1 MDLKVLRS
9 FVEIAREQSFT
20 AAAEKLSVTQPTLS
34 RQIADLEEELGQ
46 KLFERTTRSLEL
58 TEKGH
63 FLFRRAQD
71 ILALVDR
78 TKLEAMT
85 TEGLAGDIRISAAE
99 TPAVGIV
106 AEAVQRFQEK
116 YPRVRC
122 HFVSADALTAAEHLR
137 SGLSQFGVFNMPCR
151 LDGFEYIR
159 LPRENRWGVLTRRDG
174 ILAGKTFVTPEDLK
188 RLPLYVSKQRGVEN
202 RIGGW
207 LNYSFSKLRVVGT
220 YNLLYN
226 ASLVVRAG
234 GNALCLDGI
243 VPPDDDIVFL
253 PFQPS
258 SSPLSGSSDLQSC
271 CSLSDTL
278 FLHHSTGLKFEN
290 VACATL
296 KSFVT
301 APTAP
306 SPPCWRPVPTPSR
319 SSSRPHPRR
328 R

>member
-188 RLPLYVSKQRGVEN
+188 RLYVSKQRGVEN

-253 PFQPS
+253 PFQPAFLTDVVLAWS
-258 SSPLSGSSDLQSC
+258 SASQKQTITEEFLKTLR
-271 CSLSDTL
+271 SLYPPQEGTKED
-278 FLHHSTGLKFEN
+278 GAE
-290 VACATL
+290 AEEE
-296 KSFVT
+296 T
-301 APTAP
+301 AP
-306 SPPCWRPVPTPSR
+306 
-319 SSSRPHPRR
+319 
-328 R
+328 

>member
-1 MDLKVLRS
+1 MMSMPPVSGRRRHHSDSYPRHTMDLKVLRS

-78 TKLEAMT
+78 TKLETMT

-122 HFVSADALTAAEHLR
+122 HFVSADAYTAAEHLR
-137 SGLSQFGVFNMPCR
+137 TGLSQFGVFNLPCR

-159 LPRENRWGVLTRRDG
+159 LPQENRWGVLTRRDG
-174 ILAGKTFVTPEDLK
+174 ILAGKAFVTPEDLK

-207 LNYSFSKLRVVGT
+207 LNYL
-220 YNLLYN
+220 
-226 ASLVVRAG
+226 
-234 GNALCLDGI
+234 
-243 VPPDDDIVFL
+243 
-253 PFQPS
+253 
-258 SSPLSGSSDLQSC
+258 
-271 CSLSDTL
+271 
-278 FLHHSTGLKFEN
+278 
-290 VACATL
+290 
-296 KSFVT
+296 
-301 APTAP
+301 
-306 SPPCWRPVPTPSR
+306 
-319 SSSRPHPRR
+319 
-328 R
+328 

>member
-174 ILAGKTFVTPEDLK
+174 ILAGENLRHTRGPEAPAALRFEAARRGKPHRRVAQLLLLEASRRRHLQPSLQRVARRARGRK
-188 RLPLYVSKQRGVEN
+188 R
-202 RIGGW
+202 
-207 LNYSFSKLRVVGT
+207 
-220 YNLLYN
+220 
-226 ASLVVRAG
+226 
-234 GNALCLDGI
+234 LCLDGI

-253 PFQPS
+253 PFQPAFLTDVVLAWS
-258 SSPLSGSSDLQSC
+258 SASQKQTITEEFLKTLR
-271 CSLSDTL
+271 SLYPPQEGTKED
-278 FLHHSTGLKFEN
+278 GAE
-290 VACATL
+290 AEEE
-296 KSFVT
+296 T
-301 APTAP
+301 AP
-306 SPPCWRPVPTPSR
+306 
-319 SSSRPHPRR
+319 
-328 R
+328 

>member
-188 RLPLYVSKQRGVEN
+188 RLPLYVSK
-202 RIGGW
+202 
-207 LNYSFSKLRVVGT
+207 
-220 YNLLYN
+220 
-226 ASLVVRAG
+226 
-234 GNALCLDGI
+234 
-243 VPPDDDIVFL
+243 
-253 PFQPS
+253 
-258 SSPLSGSSDLQSC
+258 
-271 CSLSDTL
+271 
-278 FLHHSTGLKFEN
+278 
-290 VACATL
+290 
-296 KSFVT
+296 
-301 APTAP
+301 
-306 SPPCWRPVPTPSR
+306 
-319 SSSRPHPRR
+319 
-328 R
+328 

>member
-85 TEGLAGDIRISAAE
+85 TEGLAGDLRISAAE

-106 AEAVQRFQEK
+106 AEAVQRFQER

-122 HFVSADALTAAEHLR
+122 HFVSSDAYTAAEHLR

-253 PFQPS
+253 PFQPAFLTDVVLAWS
-258 SSPLSGSSDLQSC
+258 SASQKQTITEEFLKTLR
-271 CSLSDTL
+271 SLYPAQEMTEE
-278 FLHHSTGLKFEN
+278 EN
-290 VACATL
+290 GVETNEE
-296 KSFVT
+296 T
-301 APTAP
+301 AP
-306 SPPCWRPVPTPSR
+306 
-319 SSSRPHPRR
+319 
-328 R
+328 

>member
-85 TEGLAGDIRISAAE
+85 TEELAGDIRISAAE

-137 SGLSQFGVFNMPCR
+137 VGLSQFGVFNMPCR

-159 LPRENRWGVLTRRDG
+159 LPQENRWGVLTRREG

-253 PFQPS
+253 PFQPAFLTDVVLAWS
-258 SSPLSGSSDLQSC
+258 SASQKQTITEEFLKTLR
-271 CSLSDTL
+271 SLY
-278 FLHHSTGLKFEN
+278 
-290 VACATL
+290 
-296 KSFVT
+296 
-301 APTAP
+301 
-306 SPPCWRPVPTPSR
+306 PPQERTKEDGAEADEETTP
-319 SSSRPHPRR
+319 
-328 R
+328 

>member
-1 MDLKVLRS
+1 M
-9 FVEIAREQSFT
+9 
-20 AAAEKLSVTQPTLS
+20 
-34 RQIADLEEELGQ
+34 
-46 KLFERTTRSLEL
+46 
-58 TEKGH
+58 
-63 FLFRRAQD
+63 
-71 ILALVDR
+71 
-78 TKLEAMT
+78 
-85 TEGLAGDIRISAAE
+85 
-99 TPAVGIV
+99 GIV

-122 HFVSADALTAAEHLR
+122 HFVSADALTAAEHVR

-151 LDGFEYIR
+151 IDGFEYIR

-253 PFQPS
+253 PFQPAFLTDVVLAWS
-258 SSPLSGSSDLQSC
+258 SASQKQTITEEFLKTLR
-271 CSLSDTL
+271 SLYPPQEGTKED
-278 FLHHSTGLKFEN
+278 GAE
-290 VACATL
+290 AEEE
-296 KSFVT
+296 T
-301 APTAP
+301 AP
-306 SPPCWRPVPTPSR
+306 
-319 SSSRPHPRR
+319 
-328 R
+328 

>member
-1 MDLKVLRS
+1 
-9 FVEIAREQSFT
+9 
-20 AAAEKLSVTQPTLS
+20 
-34 RQIADLEEELGQ
+34 
-46 KLFERTTRSLEL
+46 
-58 TEKGH
+58 
-63 FLFRRAQD
+63 
-71 ILALVDR
+71 
-78 TKLEAMT
+78 MT

-122 HFVSADALTAAEHLR
+122 HFVSADAYTAAEHLR

-174 ILAGKTFVTPEDLK
+174 VLAGKTVVTPEDLK

-253 PFQPS
+253 PFQPAFLTDVVLAWS
-258 SSPLSGSSDLQSC
+258 SASQKQTITEEFLKTLRSLYPAQEETEEENGSAAD
-271 CSLSDTL
+271 
-278 FLHHSTGLKFEN
+278 EE
-290 VACATL
+290 
-296 KSFVT
+296 T
-301 APTAP
+301 AP
-306 SPPCWRPVPTPSR
+306 
-319 SSSRPHPRR
+319 
-328 R
+328 

>member
-85 TEGLAGDIRISAAE
+85 TEELAGDIRISAAE

-137 SGLSQFGVFNMPCR
+137 VGLSQFGVFNMPCR

-159 LPRENRWGVLTRRDG
+159 LPQENRWGVLTRREG

-207 LNYSFSKLRVVGT
+207 LNYSFS
-220 YNLLYN
+220 
-226 ASLVVRAG
+226 
-234 GNALCLDGI
+234 
-243 VPPDDDIVFL
+243 
-253 PFQPS
+253 
-258 SSPLSGSSDLQSC
+258 
-271 CSLSDTL
+271 
-278 FLHHSTGLKFEN
+278 
-290 VACATL
+290 
-296 KSFVT
+296 
-301 APTAP
+301 
-306 SPPCWRPVPTPSR
+306 
-319 SSSRPHPRR
+319 
-328 R
+328 